1 MLVSSKIS
9 HNWTVGFLKK
19 KDLTSFIMWHAH
31 ELDDMFKKKSFGK
44 KKVFFCC
51 YFLFLYDVLDFH
63 VHVVRFLFWFFCI
76 PIWVLS
82 LNCVVTQMY
91 ITNII
96 FVRLQW
102 GQSFC
107 SSKATLSFFLIRMTL
122 CIHLLKSSH
131 VAALCLLWLVIHFL
145 LSQEEVFGSV
155 YIVWMF
161 FSKKKKKKEKEKKCV
176 WPVSLVC
183 ACLICCCCSEWEAA
197 TLFGSK
203 ECFPCLSPSASAL
216 AARSVY
222 KTLSAI
228 VLLHGTAAGVEET
241 TTGPFTFSP
250 FLTTLN
256 HLSLR

>member
-1 MLVSSKIS
+1 MLC
-9 HNWTVGFLKK
+9 
-19 KDLTSFIMWHAH
+19 D
-31 ELDDMFKKKSFGK
+31 
-44 KKVFFCC
+44 FF
-51 YFLFLYDVLDFH
+51 
-63 VHVVRFLFWFFCI
+63 FWFFCI

-161 FSKKKKKKEKEKKCV
+161 FSKKKKKRKKKRKKKCV